1 MDHHVVDPAISMQ
14 QYGIGA
20 NALTGLRSSPGCKA
34 VVMISC
40 TAARTPTTGPCP
52 LGSPNKAA
60 CAAMACAPYS
70 MAQRLRNPERIAQ
83 RVVDPTM
90 TGRHTDNVAVVPAL
104 DGVEQ
109 AHRPL
114 MGNQFGNLQTSRI
127 HDYTTGSHEITRLLS
142 SSR

>member
-1 MDHHVVDPAISMQ
+1 MH

-20 NALTGLRSSPGCKA
+20 DALTVLRSSPGCETSRDDIVHGGKDA
-34 VVMISC
+34 DY
-40 TAARTPTTGPCP
+40 RP
-52 LGSPNKAA
+52 LPAGSPNKAA

-70 MAQRLRNPERIAQ
+70 MAQMAAQAGAVAQ

-90 TGRHTDNVAVVPAL
+90 TGRRTDNVAVVPAL

-114 MGNQFGNLQTSRI
+114 MGNQFGNVQTKSYPRL
-127 HDYTTGSHEITRLLS
+127 HDRFDTKSPGFCRLEIIK
-142 SSR
+142 